1 MYVCSEIRVL
11 VGKYVTLIIL
21 MHIFLPFRECACP
34 VFVYDYS
41 CNKGDKKFEFVET
54 WSLKWFDQL
63 FLLNMGNMK
72 VISVL
77 RMKNGFTLLYWLKKI
92 VLPFLPSAF

>member
-41 CNKGDKKFEFVET
+41 WNKRDKKFEFVET
-54 WSLKWFDQL
+54 WSPKWFDQL
-63 FLLNMGNMK
+63 LLVNMGNMK

-77 RMKNGFTLLYWLKKI
+77 RMKDGLHYYMN
-92 VLPFLPSAF
+92 